1 MGYMMFFGEKRTT
14 AGEDEKRERERERER
29 ERWGEKKKKHRA
41 CLERNLG
48 FVLFSPSFCFTPLFA
63 NFPLLS
69 SPFSLSPLSFFRY
82 TYGKIILLFPSSV
95 SFALSPK

>member
-1 MGYMMFFGEKRTT
+1 MMFLERREQQQEKMR
-14 AGEDEKRERERERER
+14 RERERGG
-29 ERWGEKKKKHRA
+29 GEKKKKHRA

-69 SPFSLSPLSFFRY
+69 SPFSFFRY
-82 TYGKIILLFPSSV
+82 TYEIKNPLFPSSV
-95 SFALSPK
+95 TFALSPK